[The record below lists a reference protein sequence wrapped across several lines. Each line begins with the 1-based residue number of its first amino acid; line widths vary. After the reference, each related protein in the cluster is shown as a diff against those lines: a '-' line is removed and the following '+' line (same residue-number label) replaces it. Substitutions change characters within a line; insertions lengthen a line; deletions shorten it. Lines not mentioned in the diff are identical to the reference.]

1 MLWSSLKSGFAQVRA
16 NQRLLWVFYL
26 ANLFFGLLLLLPLR
40 AVLQNFIG
48 DSTLG
53 TRLGGN
59 LDMDF
64 FFEFLKYHDDAGAM
78 IMTLI
83 LIVPAANWLFTL
95 FLSGGAFAVFAN
107 GDKYEAAFFWGNA
120 AKYFGRFL
128 RLVLWSLPIF
138 ALLFCVQFLETGL
151 QRLFW
156 GKDPYQNITY
166 WGAWTKVGL
175 RALSFLIFGMILD
188 YSRIHAVLTG
198 EKTTRISLRHGLNFV
213 FGNFLQTFGLGLLL
227 LAFGAGVLL
236 IYNPLA
242 DSLNAPN
249 GLIVFMLFL
258 AQQLYMVVRT
268 LLRLTLYASELHLY
282 RQLAPTPAPA
292 LITTPENSGTEG
304 FAPAVS

>member
-1 MLWSSLKSGFAQVRA
+1 MLWSSLKSGVAQVRT

-26 ANLFFGLLLLLPLR
+26 ANLFFGLLMLLPLR
-40 AVLQNFIG
+40 ALMQDFIG

-53 TRLGGN
+53 ARLGGN

-64 FFEFLKYHDDAGAM
+64 LLEFLKYRDSAVSIFMA
-78 IMTLI
+78 LV
-83 LIVPAANWLFTL
+83 LLVPAANWLFTL
-95 FLSGGAFAVFAN
+95 FLSGGAFAIFAS
-107 GDKYEAAFFWGNA
+107 GGKYEAALFWGSA

-166 WGAWTKVGL
+166 WGGWIKVGL
-175 RALSFLIFGMILD
+175 RAISFLIFGMILD
-188 YSRIHAVLTG
+188 YSRIHAVLTDDP
-198 EKTTRISLRHGLNFV
+198 KARVSLQHGLKFV

-227 LAFGAGVLL
+227 LAVGAGVLL

-258 AQQLYMVVRT
+258 AQQFYMAVRT
-268 LLRLTLYASELHLY
+268 LLRLTLYASQLHLY
-282 RQLAPTPAPA
+282 RQLTTTPAPA
-292 LITTPENSGTEG
+292 FITPPENLGTEG
-304 FAPAVS
+304 FTPAVS